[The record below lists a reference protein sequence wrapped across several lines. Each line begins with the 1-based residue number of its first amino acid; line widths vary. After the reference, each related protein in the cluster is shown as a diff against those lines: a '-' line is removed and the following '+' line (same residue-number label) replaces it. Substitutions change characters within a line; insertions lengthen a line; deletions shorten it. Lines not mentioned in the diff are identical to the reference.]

1 MTRMLPFTVAAGVLA
16 AALAPAAAQM
26 DRYPPPDRPSA
37 YDRPYDRYE
46 RPYDPYDRPYDR
58 FDDRRPRDDVY
69 QGMRTGPVERRQGNV
84 IFTTGG
90 VTKDEA
96 EAFRAAMPR
105 YALGLEFARANG
117 VRGDFLAYVE
127 VSVTDMRG
135 QPVLHTVAEGPFLLA
150 DLPAGQ
156 YTVRAASEGSLKT
169 RTVNI
174 TPGRHQYL
182 AFTW

>member
-16 AALAPAAAQM
+16 ATLAPAAAQI

-37 YDRPYDRYE
+37 YDRPYDRY
-46 RPYDPYDRPYDR
+46 DRPY
-58 FDDRRPRDDVY
+58 DDVY

-156 YTVRAASEGSLKT
+156 YTVRADSEGRLKT
-169 RTVNI
+169 QTVNI
-174 TPGRHQYL
+174 TPGRHQHL